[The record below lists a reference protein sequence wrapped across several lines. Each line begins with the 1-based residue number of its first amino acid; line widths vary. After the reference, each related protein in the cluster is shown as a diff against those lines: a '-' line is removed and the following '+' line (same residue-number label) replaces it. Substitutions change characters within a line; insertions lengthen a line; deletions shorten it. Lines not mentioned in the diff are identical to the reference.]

1 MNVSIFKW
9 LSFWCIV
16 TADQQIG
23 GSLDGSRVDII
34 PVVVSVCWFGLSV
47 VNWDCCQTLGIYI
60 LVKTVGVD
68 KKDVGN
74 YGMGSR
80 YRTFKWLHWYVYY
93 MSVIFIL
100 CWLLLW
106 LALLYC
112 YILFSWRLTG
122 LRLKVTITVAACLSC
137 YCIAENYSRWLMFV
151 CLLATCKQFIPL
163 FFFLTAVV
171 LLFQGAVCIIFMQ
184 WNELPSSLSL
194 CVTELIILCNVK
206 WGILMALIVYIL
218 CRWHTIGNQ
227 YKRWMFATLVWDTE
241 RSQSSSWKVAHS
253 VIRAV
258 RFWQLNLCSHFLA
271 SLTSMSTQYYLQR
284 VFHSGSLTFQDFVS
298 SFIFFFW
305 SKCSVF
311 IFQQLFSQWY
321 IICCY
326 LIHSILFQKFFSLKV
341 KSTIP

>member
-112 YILFSWRLTG
+112 SILFSWRLTG

-194 CVTELIILCNVK
+194 YVTELIQQQQQRPFNGLWSGTTRVGRYQKKTFTHSHPSGSSCCFLYHLSPFATVH
-206 WGILMALIVYIL
+206 GILFIQNKNNIKFINSRMQIIACITTNIL
-218 CRWHTIGNQ
+218 
-227 YKRWMFATLVWDTE
+227 
-241 RSQSSSWKVAHS
+241 
-253 VIRAV
+253 
-258 RFWQLNLCSHFLA
+258 
-271 SLTSMSTQYYLQR
+271 
-284 VFHSGSLTFQDFVS
+284 
-298 SFIFFFW
+298 
-305 SKCSVF
+305 
-311 IFQQLFSQWY
+311 
-321 IICCY
+321 
-326 LIHSILFQKFFSLKV
+326 
-341 KSTIP
+341 